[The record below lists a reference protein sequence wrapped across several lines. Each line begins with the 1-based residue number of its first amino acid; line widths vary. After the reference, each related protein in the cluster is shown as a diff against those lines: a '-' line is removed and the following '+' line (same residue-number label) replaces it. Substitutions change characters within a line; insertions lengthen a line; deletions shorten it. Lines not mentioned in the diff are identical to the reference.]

1 MQIRENLSMNLRYY
15 RKKYN
20 LSQERFAEAIG
31 TSLSHL
37 NKMEQQKVDV
47 KLYTITKYAKNLSKY
62 AKQNIQHIDFLNND
76 KSIIVLLSFISF
88 TEFVSNNFSNS
99 SIFIAFTALTNI

>member
-47 KLYTITKYAKNLSKY
+47 KLSTITKYANNLSKF
-62 AKQNIQHIDFLNND
+62 ANVNIEPIDFLSSD
-76 KSIIVLLSFISF
+76 KSRITHYSRID
-88 TEFVSNNFSNS
+88 EKK
-99 SIFIAFTALTNI
+99 

>member
-1 MQIRENLSMNLRYY
+1 MNLKEILSINLRYY

-20 LSQERFAEAIG
+20 LSQEKFAEVIG

-47 KLYTITKYAKNLSKY
+47 KLSTITKYADNISKF
-62 AKQNIQHIDFLNND
+62 AKVKIEPIDFLSSD
-76 KSIIVLLSFISF
+76 KSRITHYSRID
-88 TEFVSNNFSNS
+88 EKK
-99 SIFIAFTALTNI
+99 

>member
-1 MQIRENLSMNLRYY
+1 MNLKEILSINLRYY

-20 LSQERFAEAIG
+20 LSQEKFAEVIG

-47 KLYTITKYAKNLSKY
+47 KLSTIEKYANNLRTFSKEE
-62 AKQNIQHIDFLNND
+62 ICPIDFFSND
-76 KSIIVLLSFISF
+76 KSRI
-88 TEFVSNNFSNS
+88 
-99 SIFIAFTALTNI
+99 TNYSRIDEKK

>member
-1 MQIRENLSMNLRYY
+1 MNLSEILSINLRYF

-20 LSQERFAEAIG
+20 LSQEKFAEVIG

-47 KLYTITKYAKNLSKY
+47 KLSTIEKYAKNLSKFS
-62 AKQNIQHIDFLNND
+62 KDNIYSIDFFNND
-76 KSIIVLLSFISF
+76 KSRI
-88 TEFVSNNFSNS
+88 
-99 SIFIAFTALTNI
+99 TNYSRIDEKK

>member
-1 MQIRENLSMNLRYY
+1 MNLKEILSINLRYY

-47 KLYTITKYAKNLSKY
+47 KLSTITKYANNLSKF
-62 AKQNIQHIDFLNND
+62 AKVMIEPIDFFNNY
-76 KSIIVLLSFISF
+76 KSRITI
-88 TEFVSNNFSNS
+88 FSR
-99 SIFIAFTALTNI
+99 LDEKK

>member
-1 MQIRENLSMNLRYY
+1 MNLKEILSINLRYY

-47 KLYTITKYAKNLSKY
+47 KLSTLDKYAKNLSKFS
-62 AKQNIQHIDFLNND
+62 KDTINSIDFFNND
-76 KSIIVLLSFISF
+76 KSRI
-88 TEFVSNNFSNS
+88 
-99 SIFIAFTALTNI
+99 TNYSRIDEKK